1 MESMSQAPRP
11 RAWRAI
17 LVRGI
22 GYFVLWMVM
31 AGGASAD
38 IAPGIAAAVLAT
50 WISLV
55 LLPPDPGLANIRLL
69 AVLRLALRFIWTSVV
84 AGLDIARR
92 AFSPS
97 LPLKPGYRNYPV
109 GLPPGTSRNLFTSV
123 TSLMPGTLPAGTDE
137 AGRLI
142 YHCLD
147 VEQPVLLELAREEA
161 QLVAALGVV
170 AGGTEPTVPG
180 GERGSTSA

>member
-1 MESMSQAPRP
+1 MSQAPRP

-17 LVRGI
+17 LVRGV
-22 GYFVLWMVM
+22 GYFLLWMIM
-31 AGGASAD
+31 AGGQPAD
-38 IAPGIAAAVLAT
+38 IAPGLGAAVLAT
-50 WISLV
+50 WISLE
-55 LLPPDPGLANIRLL
+55 LLPPDPALAHIRPL
-69 AVLRLALRFIWTSVV
+69 AVLRLAVRFIWTSVV

-97 LPLKPGYRNYPV
+97 LPLKLGYHHYAV

-137 AGRLI
+137 SGRLI

-147 VEQPVLLELAREEA
+147 VERPVLQELGQEEA
-161 QLVAALGVV
+161 QLVTALG
-170 AGGTEPTVPG
+170 AFPRGAERAAPG
-180 GERGSTSA
+180 GENGSASA

>member
-17 LVRGI
+17 IVRGV
-22 GYFVLWMVM
+22 GYFLLWMIM
-31 AGGASAD
+31 AGGQSSD
-38 IAPGIAAAVLAT
+38 VAPGLGAAVLAT
-50 WISLV
+50 WTSLV
-55 LLPPDPGLANIRLL
+55 LLPPDPALANIRPL
-69 AVLRLALRFIWTSVV
+69 AVLRLAVLFIWTSVV

-97 LPLKPGYRNYPV
+97 LPLKLGYLDYPV
-109 GLPPGTSRNLFTSV
+109 GLPPGTSRNLFMSV

-137 AGRLI
+137 SGRLI

-147 VEQPVLLELAREEA
+147 VERPVLQELGQEEA
-161 QLVAALGVV
+161 ELVAALG
-170 AGGTEPTVPG
+170 AVPG
-180 GERGSTSA
+180 GADAAKPGGESGSASP